1 MISDKEIEQLKK
13 TSYIYIVFNGQ
24 NEIEWLCELLEEA
37 ELVKVGLD
45 CRLATEE
52 STWRIVKIN
61 KRDIIN
67 TVKLID

>member
-1 MISDKEIEQLKK
+1 MITEQEIEQLEK
-13 TSYIYIVFNGQ
+13 TNYIYILLNWQ